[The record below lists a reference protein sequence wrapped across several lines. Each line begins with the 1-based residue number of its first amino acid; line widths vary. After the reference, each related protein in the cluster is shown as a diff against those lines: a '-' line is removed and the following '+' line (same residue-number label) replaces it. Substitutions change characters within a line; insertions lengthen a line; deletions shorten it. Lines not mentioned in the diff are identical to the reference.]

1 MKYSTTVS
9 ITYCEKHLLADWRGG
24 IDGMKKTVLD
34 SMKNDHDMLEDTADW
49 HICGCGIE
57 CKIIQASTKKCNT
70 DTLKCGFIAAMGTDV
85 IPGPE

>member
-34 SMKNDHDMLEDTADW
+34 SMKNDHDILEDTAEW
-49 HICGCGIE
+49 HVCSCGAE
-57 CKIIQASTKKCNT
+57 CKIILIIQAVEKNEPKKT
-70 DTLKCGFIAAMGTDV
+70 T
-85 IPGPE
+85 